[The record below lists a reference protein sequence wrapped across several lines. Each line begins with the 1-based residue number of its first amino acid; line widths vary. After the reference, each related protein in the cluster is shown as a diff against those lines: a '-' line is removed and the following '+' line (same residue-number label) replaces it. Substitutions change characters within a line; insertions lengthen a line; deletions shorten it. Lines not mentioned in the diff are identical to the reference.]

1 MILQDT
7 DIDSALSFR
16 KRREEIIKGEPL
28 DLLLNPYRFGGGA
41 PTDPDYASVTA
52 LLHMNGA
59 NGSSTFTDQKGGT
72 YTRSGNAQIST
83 AQSRWGGAS
92 GLFDGSGDYVTR
104 SYNTTSFDWW
114 TTTFTV
120 ELWIRPTSFPSVAN
134 LIGNMASTSTTNYW
148 SFGVTSTGLLQFGY
162 FNGSTFNT
170 VTSTGAVS
178 TGTWTHVAMTHASGT
193 ISLYFGTSG
202 TGNRDG
208 TAAVSGTPQ
217 SNISTT
223 LTIGQVNNVS
233 FNGYM
238 DDLRITKGAASVR
251 YSGSTY
257 TVPAA
262 QFPDA

>member
-1 MILQDT
+1 MILRDT
-7 DIDSALSFR
+7 DISSALR
-16 KRREEIIKGEPL
+16 YRRTRDEFVKGRSL
-28 DLLLNPYRFGGGA
+28 DLFLNPYRFGA
-41 PTDPDYASVTA
+41 PVTDPDYSFVTA
-52 LLHMNGA
+52 LLHMNGT

-72 YTRSGNAQIST
+72 YTRTGNAQIST
-83 AQSRWGGAS
+83 AQAKWGGAS

-104 SYNTTSFDWW
+104 AYSTSLFDWW

-134 LIGNMASTSTTNYW
+134 LVGNMQSTSSTNYW
-148 SFGVTSTGLLQFGY
+148 SFGITNTGTVQFGY

-170 VTSTGAVS
+170 VTSSGTVS
-178 TGTWTHVAMTHASGT
+178 TGVWTHIAMTHASGN
-193 ISLYFGTSG
+193 IALFMGTSG
-202 TGNRDG
+202 TGSRDG
-208 TAAVSGTPQ
+208 TGTVSGTPQ

-238 DDLRITKGAASVR
+238 DDLRITKGAAAVR

-257 TVPAA
+257 TVPTA
-262 QFPDA
+262 QFPDS